1 MRAFLAFP
9 ITVLA
14 ATGLAGCAETEAP
27 ASQAAQPGVDKG
39 AYELTEKVECLV
51 PGEGRQ
57 TLIYSTCI
65 THNGRVVGDEGAA
78 DTGEPDFPTKLSE
91 DAKIRFHVPGL
102 YWRRRDEG
110 DTASNRYEVLTLRGE
125 QDRYPQAQVL
135 YSELFP
141 GYVYPRKL
149 DLETTIREWPY
160 IEDTVLKFSEEK
172 EQVNRL
178 GRVAYRKFSTTAASC
193 FAFQSY
199 FGVETGGDNNWG
211 VPMESLIGYYCDRR
225 PIDDALIEAALKT
238 LDVRRGRGTE
248 RFSRD
253 TLPDHLKQSVA
264 ELRRWI
270 EENEVEFERR
280 LNAFWQL
287 RRTSANWVRAR
298 VVYLEITGKRGEN
311 FLLNMEL
318 KETAKGAGG
327 LTAMETFSVHFDES
341 GIRFVNVL

>member
-125 QDRYPQAQVL
+125 RGSYPQAQIL

-160 IEDTVLKFSEEK
+160 IEDPVLKFSEEK

-211 VPMESLIGYYCDRR
+211 VPMESLIGYYCDRG
-225 PIDDALIEAALKT
+225 PIDDNLIEAALRT
-238 LDVRRGRGTE
+238 LDVRPGEETE
-248 RFSRD
+248 RFS
-253 TLPDHLKQSVA
+253 PDRVLDRLEQRVA
-264 ELRRWI
+264 DLLRWI
-270 EENEVEFERR
+270 DENETEFDRR
-280 LNAFWQL
+280 LNAFWQTKKTNAATGRVRAATREVIGARDGNLVLRMEL
-287 RRTSANWVRAR
+287 RRVPAHFYSPAEVETVL
-298 VVYLEITGKRGEN
+298 VDLDEN
-311 FLLNMEL
+311 
-318 KETAKGAGG
+318 
-327 LTAMETFSVHFDES
+327 
-341 GIRFVNVL
+341 GIRFVDVY